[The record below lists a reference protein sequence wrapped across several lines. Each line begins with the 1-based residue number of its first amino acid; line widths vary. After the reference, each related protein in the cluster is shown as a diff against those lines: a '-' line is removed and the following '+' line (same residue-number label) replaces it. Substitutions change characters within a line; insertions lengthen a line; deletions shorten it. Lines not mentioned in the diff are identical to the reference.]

1 MGYSWSRGAGAVL
14 EHTGLDWDGVWSL
27 LFAAGK
33 AAFRLSLACP
43 IGVGAELAYAAM
55 DICEARDEVS
65 WAHPE
70 APMTAIAVDLGPVG
84 PVVDLPATCGVL
96 VGLLDAALDRLALLE
111 DGGLDVDGQRLARQ
125 VTSKVRG
132 AREAI
137 VEVGR

>member
-1 MGYSWSRGAGAVL
+1 MGYTWSKGAGAVL
-14 EHTGLDWDGVWSL
+14 EHTAVDWGGVWSL

-33 AAFRLSLACP
+33 AAFRLSLALP
-43 IGVGAELAYAAM
+43 LGVGADLAYAAM

-84 PVVDLPATCGVL
+84 PVVDLRATCGVL

-111 DGGLDVDGQRLARQ
+111 DGGADVDGRRVARQ
-125 VTSKVRG
+125 VASKLRG

-137 VEVGR
+137 LEVAR

>member
-1 MGYSWSRGAGAVL
+1 MGYTWSRGAGGVL

-33 AAFRLSLACP
+33 AAFRLSLQLP
-43 IGVGAELAYAAM
+43 LGVGAALAYAAM

-70 APMTAIAVDLGPVG
+70 APITAIAVDLGTVG

-96 VGLLDAALDRLALLE
+96 VGLLDAALSRVALLE
-111 DGGLDVDGQRLARQ
+111 DGGLDVDGQRLVRQ
-125 VTSKVRG
+125 ITSKVRR

-137 VEVGR
+137 GEVAR